1 MVCWFVPHFTDVN
14 RGGNLG
20 DLGEDLGD
28 QREYLR
34 DQREDLGG
42 KREDHSGHR
51 EYLEKLFNFEF
62 LCGAKPFASIKRESE
77 GGVEGTGEAP
87 LMPTGPAIERRQ
99 IK

>member
-1 MVCWFVPHFTDVN
+1 MTKGNTFVIK
-14 RGGNLG
+14 
-20 DLGEDLGD
+20 
-28 QREYLR
+28 
-34 DQREDLGG
+34 G
-42 KREDHSGHR
+42 KTLVAKGKTIEAI
-51 EYLEKLFNFEF
+51 ENKYLEKLFNLEF